1 MTQSPLKPSPV
12 KRLTHATM
20 EKYENIWFGVAT
32 AMSILLAVAVFASF
46 LSGTVPRIEGEGG
59 AGHHLQGVVNGRI
72 DLNRNRND
80 LFAGTP
86 FKTPGVIT
94 NEDGSQTVFV
104 VGRAFAF
111 DPGTIRVRAGVPVT
125 FHVTSAD
132 VLHGY
137 YVEKTNINV
146 TVMPGQVTSFN
157 TTFKSPGTLNVVC
170 DEYCGTGHHN
180 MLNKII
186 VEAPQQ

>member
-1 MTQSPLKPSPV
+1 MTQPPVKSSPV
-12 KRLTHATM
+12 RRLTHATM

-32 AMSILLAVAVFASF
+32 AMSIMLAVAVFASF

-59 AGHHLQGVVNGRI
+59 AGHHLEGVVNGRI
-72 DLNRNRND
+72 NPKNL
-80 LFAGTP
+80 AGTP
-86 FKTPGVIT
+86 FSRPGVTT

-111 DPGTIRVRAGVPVT
+111 DPGTIKVKAGVPVT
-125 FHVTSAD
+125 FHITSAD

-146 TVMPGQVTSFN
+146 SVIPGQVTSFT
-157 TTFKSPGTLNVVC
+157 TTFKSPGTLNIVC

-186 VEAPQQ
+186 VEAPQK

>member
-1 MTQSPLKPSPV
+1 MTRSPV
-12 KRLTHATM
+12 RRLTHATM
-20 EKYENIWFGVAT
+20 ERYENIWFGIAT

-72 DLNRNRND
+72 DPRN
-80 LFAGTP
+80 LAGTP
-86 FKTPGVIT
+86 FSKPGVVDT
-94 NEDGSQTVFV
+94 TDSAGNVTAQTVFV
-104 VGRAFAF
+104 VARAFAF
-111 DPGTIRVRAGVPVT
+111 DPGTVRLKAGVPVT

-146 TVMPGQVTSFN
+146 TVMPGQVTSFT
-157 TTFKSPGTLNVVC
+157 TTFRQPGTLNIVC

-186 VEAPQQ
+186 VEAPQK

>member
-1 MTQSPLKPSPV
+1 MTQPPLKHSPV
-12 KRLTHATM
+12 RRLTHATM

-32 AMSILLAVAVFASF
+32 AMSIMLAVAVFASF

-59 AGHHLQGVVNGRI
+59 AGHHLEGVVNGRI
-72 DLNRNRND
+72 NPKNL
-80 LFAGTP
+80 AGTP
-86 FKTPGVIT
+86 FKTPGVVYSA
-94 NEDGSQTVFV
+94 DGSQTVFV
-104 VGRAFAF
+104 VARAFAF
-111 DPGTIRVRAGVPVT
+111 DPGTIKVKAGVPVT
-125 FHVTSAD
+125 FHITSAD

-146 TVMPGQVTSFN
+146 SVIPGQVTSFT
-157 TTFKSPGTLNVVC
+157 TTFKSPGTLNIVC

-186 VEAPQQ
+186 VEAPQK

>member
-1 MTQSPLKPSPV
+1 MTQPPVKSSPV
-12 KRLTHATM
+12 RRLTHATM

-32 AMSILLAVAVFASF
+32 AMSIMLAVAVFASF

-59 AGHHLQGVVNGRI
+59 AGHHLEGVVNGRI
-72 DLNRNRND
+72 NPKNL
-80 LFAGTP
+80 AGTP
-86 FKTPGVIT
+86 FKTPGVVDSA
-94 NEDGSQTVFV
+94 DGSQTVFV
-104 VGRAFAF
+104 VARAFAF
-111 DPGTIRVRAGVPVT
+111 DPGTIKVKAGVPVT
-125 FHVTSAD
+125 FHITSAD

-146 TVMPGQVTSFN
+146 SVIPGQVTSFT
-157 TTFKSPGTLNVVC
+157 TTFKSPGTLNIVC

-186 VEAPQQ
+186 VEAPQK